1 MESPASRSEKRV
13 QIVNQKGLH
22 ARASAKFAAMA
33 LTFDAEVTVT
43 KDGVTVNGTS
53 IMGLL
58 MLGAPIGHSIL
69 ISAKGPEAGKAVSS
83 LESLVAGKFGE
94 E

>member
-1 MESPASRSEKRV
+1 MAEKRV

-33 LTFDAEVTVT
+33 LTFNAEVTVS

-58 MLGAPIGHSIL
+58 MLGAPIGQ
-69 ISAKGPEAGKAVSS
+69 EAAKAVSA
-83 LESLVAGKFGE
+83 LEQLVSSKFGE
-94 E
+94 D

>member
-1 MESPASRSEKRV
+1 VEQSASITEKRV

-33 LTFDAEVTVT
+33 LTFNAEVTVT
-43 KDGVTVNGTS
+43 KDGVTVNGCS

-58 MLGAPIGHSIL
+58 MLGAPIGQSIL
-69 ISAKGPEAGKAVSS
+69 IRAKGVDAAKAVSS
-83 LESLVAGKFGE
+83 LEQLVSSKFGE

>member
-1 MESPASRSEKRV
+1 MAEKRV

-33 LTFDAEVTVT
+33 LTFNAEVTVT

-58 MLGAPIGHSIL
+58 MLGAPIGHTIT
-69 ISAKGPEAGKAVSS
+69 ISARGEEAAKAVAALEQLVSS
-83 LESLVAGKFGE
+83 KFGE
-94 E
+94 D

>member
-1 MESPASRSEKRV
+1 MAERRV

-33 LTFDAEVTVT
+33 LTFNAEVTVT

-58 MLGAPIGHSIL
+58 MLGAPIGHTIT
-69 ISAKGPEAGKAVSS
+69 ISARGEEAAKAVAALEQLVSS
-83 LESLVAGKFGE
+83 KFGE
-94 E
+94 D